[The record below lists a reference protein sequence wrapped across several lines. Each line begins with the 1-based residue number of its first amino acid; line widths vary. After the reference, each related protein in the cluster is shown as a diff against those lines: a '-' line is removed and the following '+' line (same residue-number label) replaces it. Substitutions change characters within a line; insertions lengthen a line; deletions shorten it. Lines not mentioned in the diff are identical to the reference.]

1 MLFIFQHSCQD
12 VWLFMTS
19 AFVSI
24 FSIQCYADISVY
36 DVRTNQQIDGGYMA
50 VASKF
55 GPSFPPDGIEGM
67 IVKAIPED
75 GCQSITPPPSR
86 GINYVGKWIALI
98 KRGTCHFDEKVRNA
112 QNATYDMA
120 IVYNNSSDIVPMRS
134 SNGSDIKIYSV
145 FVGLHTGLKIERSYL
160 YLNAVYVIIEDDSN
174 FPFDINADLIIPFA
188 VVVAVCFITMIS
200 FMICKCIR
208 DRRRARRHR
217 LPTSSLRK
225 LPIEKFSK
233 GSPYETCAICLDDY
247 IDGEKLR
254 ILPCVHAYHAKC
266 IDPWLTRNRRFCPIC
281 KRKVFAAD
289 ELPHDGSDSDSD
301 TDNDERTPLV
311 RSEPQPR
318 PFRRPLL
325 LPWQPRVHRP
335 SSSASSQSSVGESE
349 GTSRHLMPARA
360 MRSVNSAD
368 DDSILDLST
377 SGSVYSY
384 HSTDHRSVNV
394 LQLPQN
400 IVQSDG
406 ISHTVSVEPEVNRE
420 PDNNSEI
427 SLGFEILIP
436 RVEI

>member
-12 VWLFMTS
+12 VWIFMTS

-24 FSIQCYADISVY
+24 FSMQCYADISVY
-36 DVRTNQQIDGGYMA
+36 DARTNQQIDGGYMA
-50 VASKF
+50 IASKF
-55 GPSFPPDGIEGM
+55 GPPFPPEGFEGM
-67 IVKAIPED
+67 IVKASPED
-75 GCQSITPPPSR
+75 GCQGIIPPPTRS
-86 GINYVGKWIALI
+86 INYTGKWIALI
-98 KRGTCHFDEKVRNA
+98 RRGTCTFDEKVRNA
-112 QNATYDMA
+112 QNASYDLA
-120 IVYNNSSDIVPMRS
+120 IVYNNSSEISMYTEPMHA
-134 SNGSDIKIYSV
+134 SNGSDIRIYSV
-145 FVGLHTGLKIERSYL
+145 FVGLHTGLKLERSYL
-160 YLNAVYVIIEDDSN
+160 YVNEVYVVIEDDSN

-254 ILPCVHAYHAKC
+254 ILPCQHAYHAKC
-266 IDPWLTRNRRFCPIC
+266 IDPWLTRNRRVCPIC

-289 ELPHDGSDSDSD
+289 ELPHEGSDSDSD
-301 TDNDERTPLV
+301 SDNDERTPLV
-311 RSEPQPR
+311 RSEPQQR

-325 LPWQPRVHRP
+325 LPWQPRVHNP
-335 SSSASSQSSVGESE
+335 SSSASSRSSVGESE

-360 MRSVNSAD
+360 IRSVNSAD

-377 SGSVYSY
+377 SGSLYSY
-384 HSTDHRSVNV
+384 NSTGHGSVNA
-394 LQLPQN
+394 LQLPQS
-400 IVQSDG
+400 IVFSDG
-406 ISHTVSVEPEVNRE
+406 ISQSVSIESEVVRE
-420 PDNNSEI
+420 SDNNSEI
-427 SLGFEILIP
+427 A
-436 RVEI
+436 RNV